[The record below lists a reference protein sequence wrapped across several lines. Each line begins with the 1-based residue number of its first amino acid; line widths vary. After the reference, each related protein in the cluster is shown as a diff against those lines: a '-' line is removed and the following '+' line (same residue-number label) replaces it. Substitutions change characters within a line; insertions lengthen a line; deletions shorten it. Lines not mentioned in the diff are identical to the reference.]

1 MNLVKFNV
9 IVFGIN
15 GLGEIQK
22 IINMNI
28 AWDVTISN
36 HFIGNHFGVD

>member
-1 MNLVKFNV
+1 MNLVNFNV

-15 GLGEIQK
+15 GVGEIQK

-28 AWDVTISN
+28 VWDVTTSN